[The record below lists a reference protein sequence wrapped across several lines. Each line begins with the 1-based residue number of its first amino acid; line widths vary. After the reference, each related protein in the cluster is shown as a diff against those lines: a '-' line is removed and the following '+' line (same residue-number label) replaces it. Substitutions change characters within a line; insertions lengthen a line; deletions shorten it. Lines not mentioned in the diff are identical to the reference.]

1 MLELISSKKNGSYTK
16 NKINNDVDI
25 IKRLY
30 SSIGFN
36 FSQVTVREED
46 LGLNRINLYFVLDR
60 GERSKIKTS

>member
-1 MLELISSKKNGSYTK
+1 MLELMSSKKNGPYTK

-36 FSQVTVREED
+36 FSEVTVRE
-46 LGLNRINLYFVLDR
+46 RI
-60 GERSKIKTS
+60 